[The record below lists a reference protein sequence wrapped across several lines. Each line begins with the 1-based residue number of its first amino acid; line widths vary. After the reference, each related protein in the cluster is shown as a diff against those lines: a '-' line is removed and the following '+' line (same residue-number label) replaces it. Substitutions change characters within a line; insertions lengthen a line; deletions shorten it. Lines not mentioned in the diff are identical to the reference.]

1 MGAYDGAEVCELVGS
16 FIFYALSLKYYKTN
30 IGRLKR
36 DEMSSNGDDRL
47 AVLQFLEILSA
58 RTVRKLKKEFQ
69 KLFQQLGLKL
79 IIKCNLEIADFLDLT
94 LNLTFSRFLKFN
106 QHKLSLFP
114 VLQIISRKC
123 MYFNI

>member
-69 KLFQQLGLKL
+69 KLFQQLGLEL